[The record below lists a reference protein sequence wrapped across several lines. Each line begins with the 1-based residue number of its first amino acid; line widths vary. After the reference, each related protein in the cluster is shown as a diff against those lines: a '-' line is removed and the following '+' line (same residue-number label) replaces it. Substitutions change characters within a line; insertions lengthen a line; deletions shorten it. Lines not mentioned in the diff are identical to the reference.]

1 MHSFKITCVLAA
13 FGLALPA
20 AAGVQQIR
28 TEPIIQSVAPGEV
41 IEFEVLYATEP
52 ATPAL
57 TGLGL
62 RVHWDTD
69 VLELIDFQPLVE
81 DGFLGQSDAPMVD
94 ELDFDTDA
102 VTDRF
107 VVLAWAEQQAGWP
120 GFADGAI
127 ARFTFA
133 VSDDFVGGT
142 PIGISS
148 SSTPAGWTLSDIPGL
163 ITDPEVGVP
172 APELAISKTWQAPGG
187 VAGIGFGDSAFFEI
201 EVTNPGLVALENL
214 QIVDALVPDCDR
226 DFDRFLA
233 GDSEFWICEAE
244 DVVSTFVNEIAA
256 EAIALD
262 GLETPVIASD
272 TAEVVV
278 LDPLIGI
285 EIDPA
290 SQMVRFGDAAGF
302 EITVTNDSGQ
312 VLEGVELASAA
323 VPDCGLALQP
333 MAPGES
339 LVYSCQRESVEA
351 SFDNVITATAP
362 FGDPPEATVL
372 NQVTA
377 EVIQTNP
384 ALALAITIEPNP
396 AEIGTPVSLN
406 FQLANS
412 GDTALADV
420 EILVP
425 QLPNCENAFSSLAAG
440 ASLSWSCSLQAP
452 EDDLLVNATATGQ
465 PPVGDTVTAE
475 DQVLLETYILILRDG
490 FEDES

>member
-1 MHSFKITCVLAA
+1 MYPFKITCVLAA
-13 FGLALPA
+13 IGLALPA

-28 TEPIIQSVAPGEV
+28 TEPIIQSVAPGQV
-41 IEFEVLYATEP
+41 IEFDVLYATEP
-52 ATPAL
+52 ATSSL

-62 RVHWDTD
+62 RVHWDTA

-81 DGFLGQSDAPMVD
+81 DDFLGQSDAPIVD
-94 ELDFDTDA
+94 ELDFDADA

-107 VVLAWAEQQAGWP
+107 VVLAWADQQAGWP
-120 GFADGAI
+120 GFPDGAI

-133 VSDDFVGGT
+133 VSADFVGGT
-142 PIGISS
+142 PIGISA

-163 ITDPEVGVP
+163 ITDPDVGVP

-233 GDSEFWICEAE
+233 GESAFWICEAE
-244 DVVSTFVNEIAA
+244 NVVSTFVNQIEAS
-256 EAIALD
+256 AIALD
-262 GLETPVIASD
+262 GLETPVFASD
-272 TAEVVV
+272 TAEVTV

-285 EIDPA
+285 EINPA
-290 SQMVRFGDAAGF
+290 SQMVRFGDTAGF
-302 EITVTNDSGQ
+302 EITVTNDSDQ
-312 VLEGVELASAA
+312 VLEGVALASAA
-323 VPDCGLALQP
+323 VPGCSLALEP
-333 MAPGES
+333 MAPGEG
-339 LVYSCQRESVEA
+339 LVYSCQREGIEA
-351 SFDNVITATAP
+351 SFHNVITATAP

-377 EVIQTNP
+377 EVIQINP
-384 ALALAITIEPNP
+384 ALGLAITIEPNP
-396 AEIGTPVSLN
+396 AEIGTPVSLD
-406 FQLANS
+406 FQLENS
-412 GDTALADV
+412 GDTALADL
-420 EILVP
+420 EILVA
-425 QLPNCENAFSSLAAG
+425 QLPDCENNFSSLAAA

-452 EDDLLVNATATGQ
+452 EDDLVVKATATGQ
-465 PPVGDTVTAE
+465 PPTGDAVSAE
-475 DQVLLETYILILRDG
+475 DQVQLETYVLILRDG